1 MWQMGKFSAFNQ
13 NCDTSSNGAN
23 YWIDRALKRKQ
34 MEEQVTVS
42 LHQGGMHLMVKT
54 SRKVLEKMSEIKAR
68 DPQKWQRKDMTLM
81 KQAKQELGIL

>member
-1 MWQMGKFSAFNQ
+1 MGKFSAFNQ

-34 MEEQVTVS
+34 METEQVIVS
-42 LHQGGMHLMVKT
+42 LYQGGMHLTIET

>member
-1 MWQMGKFSAFNQ
+1 
-13 NCDTSSNGAN
+13 
-23 YWIDRALKRKQ
+23 
-34 MEEQVTVS
+34 METEQVTVC

-54 SRKVLEKMSEIKAR
+54 SKEVLEKMSEIKAR